1 MTALGLST
9 QSKNKIL
16 FVGAIFLQCSIRA
29 VAVFGNFY
37 LPVYNVRVRAPQQM
51 RAATTA
57 H

>member
-1 MTALGLST
+1 LSAHI
-9 QSKNKIL
+9 KNKIL
-16 FVGAIFLQCSIRA
+16 FIGAILLHCSIRA